1 MREQKKREEEREK
14 MQVVWE
20 EMEREGEGRKE
31 ACRERENAMVTEREP
46 RDMND

>member
-20 EMEREGEGRKE
+20 EMEREGGREEGSMQ
-31 ACRERENAMVTEREP
+31 REGECHGDREGTERYE
-46 RDMND
+46 